1 MLHCGAKCCTAVQN
15 VALRCKLLH
24 RGATVA
30 LRCNMLHRYESACG
44 FSALAPHRMGGRVLT
59 VPCHTNY
66 VRLVDPWTTYPSS
79 TPLRQSLRASP
90 RGVGRVLDLFFKY
103 PQSSTRVCPL
113 KHPGLVPDG
122 VPLSTPTTSTPSAVV
137 RVPQALPRRACRV
150 SGRLRGARSATFT
163 VARCSLA
170 AVAT

>member
-1 MLHCGAKCCTAVQN
+1 M
-15 VALRCKLLH
+15 H

-30 LRCNMLHRYESACG
+30 LRCNSLHRYESACG
-44 FSALAPHRMGGRVLT
+44 FSALEPHRMGGRVLT
-59 VPCHTNY
+59 VPCNTN

-122 VPLSTPTTSTPSAVV
+122 VPLSTPTTSTPSA
-137 RVPQALPRRACRV
+137 
-150 SGRLRGARSATFT
+150 GASTTGIATPSMSSIRSTSRCEICN
-163 VARCSLA
+163 VHRCSLQPRGSCDVTAVARDVA
-170 AVAT
+170 AVACARSR